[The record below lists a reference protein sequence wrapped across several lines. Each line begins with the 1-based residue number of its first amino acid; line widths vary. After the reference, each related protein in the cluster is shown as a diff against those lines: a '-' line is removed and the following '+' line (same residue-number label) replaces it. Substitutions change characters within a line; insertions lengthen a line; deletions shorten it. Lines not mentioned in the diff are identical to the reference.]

1 MSEQDW
7 IASLS
12 ASLVDVTNSVIV
24 FAPRLLAAVALLIAG
39 WLVARL
45 LRMLVARLIG
55 SLDRLWHKL
64 ILRSGFE
71 HLQARH
77 PPAKIVGEVVFWL
90 TLLFFLTAATEVL
103 GLGVF
108 VTWLSQ
114 VVAYLPVLVAGV
126 LIVLA
131 GFVVSSLIRDLVATT
146 AASAGF
152 TQGDL
157 LGRSAQVV
165 ILLVAIVIGVDQVG
179 IDITFLSIMAGIVL
193 AATLGGVALAFGL
206 GARNHV
212 ANIIAAQQIRRFYQ
226 VGDTVELAGRVGR
239 IAEVT
244 DTRVILLGSD
254 GRIVV
259 PARLFDEQATT
270 VVPAEAG
277 NE

>member
-1 MSEQDW
+1 MGEQDW
-7 IASLS
+7 LTSLS
-12 ASLVDVTNSVIV
+12 ASLVDVLNSVIV
-24 FAPRLLAAVALLIAG
+24 FAPRLLAAVALLLAG

-45 LRMLVARLIG
+45 LRMLITRLIA
-55 SLDRLWHKL
+55 SLDRLWHGF
-64 ILRSGFE
+64 ILRSGLE

-77 PPAKIVGEVVFWL
+77 PPAKVIGAVVFWL

-131 GFVVSSLIRDLVATT
+131 GFVVSSLVRDLVAAT

-152 TQGDL
+152 AQGDL

-165 ILLVAIVIGVDQVG
+165 ILLVAVVIGVDQIG

-212 ANIIAAQQIRRFYQ
+212 ANIIAAHQVRQLYR
-226 VGDTVELAGRVGR
+226 VGDTIELAGHAGRV
-239 IAEVT
+239 AEVT
-244 DTRVILLGSD
+244 ATRVILVTSA
-254 GRIVV
+254 GRVAQS
-259 PARLFDEQATT
+259 P
-270 VVPAEAG
+270 
-277 NE
+277 